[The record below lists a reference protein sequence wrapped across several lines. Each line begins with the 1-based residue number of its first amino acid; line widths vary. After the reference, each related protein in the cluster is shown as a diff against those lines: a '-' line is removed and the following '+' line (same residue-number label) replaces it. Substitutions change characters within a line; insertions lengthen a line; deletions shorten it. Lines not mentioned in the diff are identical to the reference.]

1 MLSLLACGVACG
13 GTADRSDEGAAEGA
27 LIGGGV
33 PAMAQR
39 QELKPV
45 VYLGRCTATKVG
57 PRHFLTAAHCILA
70 RVAPSHRSLGRRYP
84 LRCRTTRTAPTSI
97 ALNASAGPS
106 WSTFRSTS
114 RGRRR
119 AKFGACRTINRSVAA
134 PSASRAQAQAYTGG
148 ASDVAL
154 VVMKDLAPPTQSGEV
169 NHSVRDLPEIPVTT
183 KALVAG
189 EAVTLAGYG
198 CSGDAAAPPS
208 WLRNNIL
215 RIGATKVV
223 DGNASVGAVSDDWKQ
238 LGARYLFTE
247 NVSSRALAT
256 REDRSSSNAAPL
268 AAKRGPSRGFTRASP
283 RRATTTS
290 SPTGTRASTTA
301 RRFDR
306 RTPIPARVHR
316 YSFRWATLA
325 ASRRRHRSLLTG
337 ILTDPRRTRSQA
349 RLVEANEARQHR
361 EVDEEATRVAHG
373 RRRGALRCH
382 HPRTTTGRAARDA
395 TIAVPVARFRAGAHR
410 HRVGDAQC
418 RA

>member
-1 MLSLLACGVACG
+1 MHVFTIASAMLSLLACGVACG

-70 RVAPSHRSLGRRYP
+70 ESALTPFPGKEISIEMSNYEDGPYVDRVERQRWPFLEHISLDEP
-84 LRCRTTRTAPTSI
+84 WQEACKIWSVSDDQQNRCRTVGFTR
-97 ALNASAGPS
+97 N
-106 WSTFRSTS
+106 
-114 RGRRR
+114 
-119 AKFGACRTINRSVAA
+119 
-134 PSASRAQAQAYTGG
+134 AQAYTGG

-247 NVSSRALAT
+247 NVSSLCAGDSGGPVLV
-256 REDRSSSNAAPL
+256 
-268 AAKRGPSRGFTRASP
+268 KRGAAGHQAWAVAGVHAGFTTQGNYNVLANWHTRLDDGAKIRPKNANPAQGAPETSMGDWLRAEG
-283 RRATTTS
+283 ATVL
-290 SPTGTRASTTA
+290 P
-301 RRFDR
+301 
-306 RTPIPARVHR
+306 
-316 YSFRWATLA
+316 
-325 ASRRRHRSLLTG
+325 
-337 ILTDPRRTRSQA
+337 
-349 RLVEANEARQHR
+349 
-361 EVDEEATRVAHG
+361 
-373 RRRGALRCH
+373 
-382 HPRTTTGRAARDA
+382 
-395 TIAVPVARFRAGAHR
+395 
-410 HRVGDAQC
+410 
-418 RA
+418 